1 MHGPRFQISFDAYDP
16 ADERRREALL
26 ALGNGFLLTRG
37 CATDALADRYRYPG
51 TYRAGCYDRL
61 ATEVEGDLVE
71 HDSIVNLPNWLP
83 LTFRRKGDTE
93 WFALDRVNILDY
105 RHVLDL
111 AKGVTRRSVLV
122 EDGGG
127 RRTRLREDR
136 FVSMA
141 RPHLAALRLEL
152 SAENW
157 SGEIEVLSALDG
169 TVTKSNV
176 ERYKRFD
183 NRHLVPVG
191 SRVIE
196 PNLLLLEV
204 ETRQSRVRIAIAVR
218 THETGGNFAFYKT
231 RRSSSSIAGYGICS
245 LSSGKAVI
253 IEKTVAVVTS
263 RDPTISEPV
272 ETARRT
278 VQLAPSFSGL
288 RSAHEEAWSQLWRR
302 SAMEIAQRNI
312 ANATA
317 LHWFHILQ
325 TISPHTEAL
334 DVGFPPHGWQEGYH
348 GQIFWDD
355 VLIFPALSV
364 RFPHLARALLLYRY
378 RRLEDA
384 RREARRAGY
393 RGAMFP
399 WRSAGSGQDATPR
412 YQLNLISGRFM
423 RDHTRLQRHIGAA
436 IAFNIW
442 HYYLATGDRDFIR
455 EQGAEMLFEIA
466 RFWASIARLNPD
478 CGRYEICGVIGPD
491 EFHDAYPRADGLG
504 INNNAYTNVMA
515 AWTLWRAL
523 DLLADLPAAHRDAL
537 CRHLHLDAAE
547 LALWDEI
554 SRRMRVVFHD
564 DGIISQFE
572 GYERLK
578 EPDLGQLNRNYPGER
593 ADWVLEAKGDDVNS
607 YQITKQADAL
617 MLYHLL
623 PGEELCAILR
633 RLGYG
638 LGPEQLRRTAAYY
651 SARTTHDSSLSRV
664 VHAGALARLNPAQ
677 SWHFFLQSL
686 QPDME
691 PCNSSTSEEGLHLGA
706 MAGSI
711 DVIQRHYL
719 GLGFELDAIKLDP
732 APPSKLGP
740 VKLAFEYRQEDFTL
754 EWTGS
759 RLKIAASPDNRTSA
773 RVRHHGRYE
782 ILPPAAE
789 IVCTAD

>member
-1 MHGPRFQISFDAYDP
+1 MRKPRFQISFDTYDP

-37 CATDALADRYRYPG
+37 CATDAVADRYHYPG

-83 LTFRRKGDTE
+83 LTFRRKGETE

-105 RHVLDL
+105 RHALDV
-111 AKGVTRRSVLV
+111 AQGVTRRSILF
-122 EDGGG
+122 EDGSG

-136 FVSMA
+136 LVSMA
-141 RPHLAALRLEL
+141 RPHLAAVRLEL
-152 SAENW
+152 SAQNW
-157 SGEIEVLSALDG
+157 SGEIEILSALDG
-169 TVTKSNV
+169 AVINSNV
-176 ERYKRFD
+176 ERYKRFY
-183 NRHLVPVG
+183 NHHLVSVR
-191 SRVIE
+191 SRVLE

-218 THETGGNFAFYKT
+218 TQETGGNFAFYKT
-231 RRSSSSIAGYGICS
+231 RRGPSSVAGYGICS
-245 LSSGKAVI
+245 VSAGKAVV
-253 IEKTVAVVTS
+253 IEKTAAVVTS

-272 ETARRT
+272 ETALRT
-278 VQLAPSFSGL
+278 VQLAPAFSEL
-288 RSAHEEAWSQLWRR
+288 RSAHKNAWSQLWRR
-302 SAMEIAQRNI
+302 SGMDIARPDI

-317 LHWFHILQ
+317 LHWFHVLQ
-325 TISPHTEAL
+325 TVSPHTEGL

-355 VLIFPALSV
+355 VLLFPALSV
-364 RFPHLARALLLYRY
+364 RFPNLARALLLYRY

-384 RREARRAGY
+384 RREAQRAGY

-399 WRSAGSGQDATPR
+399 WRSTGSGQEATPR

-423 RDHTRLQRHIGAA
+423 SDYTRLERHIGAA
-436 IAFNIW
+436 ISFNIW

-455 EQGAEMLFEIA
+455 KQGAEMLFEIA
-466 RFWASIARLNPD
+466 RFWASLAEFNPH
-478 CGRYEICGVIGPD
+478 CGRYEIRGVIGPD
-491 EFHDAYPRADGLG
+491 EFHDASPEAAEFGVD
-504 INNNAYTNVMA
+504 NNAYTNVMA

-523 DLLADLPAAHRDAL
+523 DLFADLPAAHRDAL
-537 CRHLHLDAAE
+537 CRHLHLDPAE
-547 LALWDEI
+547 LALWDDI
-554 SRRMRVVFHD
+554 SRRIRVVFHD
-564 DGIISQFE
+564 DGVISQFE
-572 GYERLK
+572 GYERLQ
-578 EPDLGQLNRNYPGER
+578 EADLGQLSRAYSGER
-593 ADWVLEAKGDDVNS
+593 ADWVLEAQGDDVNA
-607 YQITKQADAL
+607 YQITKQADVL

-623 PGEELCAILR
+623 PGEELYAILR
-633 RLGYG
+633 RLGYE
-638 LGPEQLRRTAAYY
+638 LSEEQLKCTAAYY
-651 SARTTHDSSLSRV
+651 TARTTHDSSLSRV
-664 VHAGALARLNPAQ
+664 VHAGVLARLDPAQ
-677 SWHFFLQSL
+677 SWRFFLQSL

-719 GLGFELDAIKLDP
+719 GLGFELGAIKLDP
-732 APPSKLGP
+732 APPPELGP
-740 VKLAFEYRQEDFTL
+740 VKLAFEYRQDDFTL

-759 RLKIAASPDNRTSA
+759 LLKIVASPDNRASA
-773 RVRHHGRYE
+773 RVRHHGRSE
-782 ILPPAAE
+782 MLAPAAE